1 MKSMLLDLQNQKY
14 ITQDNENPNG
24 DDVFRKKLLVDQM
37 FKYFDA
43 DSNGLIDINEL
54 IQVWLMINKL
64 IQVYLFNIFTFV
76 WVFTILI
83 KLYLIHIVWL

>member
-14 ITQDNENPNG
+14 ITQENENPNG
-24 DDVFRKKLLVDQM
+24 DDISRKKLLVDQM

-54 IQVWLMINKL
+54 TQVRLTIELTN
-64 IQVYLFNIFTFV
+64 LFKYGICNIFTSV
-76 WVFTILI
+76 
-83 KLYLIHIVWL
+83 